1 MAGWALLA
9 SIFLHPELGWAQ
21 ATALPGVAPPAV
33 ETPRPGDRPLSTP
46 EFLPLE
52 PPSHF
57 ELPSLPPTPPK
68 SPMKGSRRFVLQ
80 QIKTEGNSI
89 FEDAELATM
98 AEPYLGKEVGIEELA
113 RIRQA
118 ITLKYVDAGYVNSGA
133 IIPDQRIIEGVV
145 TYRIVEGKLS
155 EIEISGNDRLQ
166 SAYLEG
172 RLRRGGD
179 APLNIR
185 KLQDNVLIL
194 LQNPSIDRLNVELGP
209 GAQPGEG
216 KLRAVVEEGKH
227 FDLDL
232 TLDNSRA
239 PSVGG
244 EQIEVQAQVRN
255 FAGWGEEAI
264 VRVGKSSGFIDF
276 FGSLS
281 APINAYDTKLYV
293 SAERSSSNVVEQPF
307 SAIDVASETTS
318 FETGL
323 RHPVYRTPTREFS
336 VGLSLAR
343 RESETFLLG
352 RRFNFSPGVDSDGES
367 RVTAARLA
375 LDFVDRSQ
383 EHVFAARST
392 ISLGLPIFGATDNSG
407 SLPDS
412 EFLSWLGQVQ
422 YLRRIN
428 EDGAHVILRAE
439 AQVADDPLLSL
450 EKFAVGGFETVRGYR
465 ENQFVRDNGV
475 SASVELRVPIYR
487 LAIPWFGDGP
497 EDGRLQLAPFFDV
510 GQSWDN
516 SGGESDHLL
525 SLGIGL
531 RWLLS
536 RRVTAELYYGE
547 DLREVTDV
555 ENDDD
560 LQDHGV
566 HFRLRAS
573 LY

>member
-1 MAGWALLA
+1 M
-9 SIFLHPELGWAQ
+9 SP
-21 ATALPGVAPPAV
+21 
-33 ETPRPGDRPLSTP
+33 P
-46 EFLPLE
+46 EFLPPE
-52 PPSHF
+52 PPSYF
-57 ELPSLPPTPPK
+57 DLPSLPPVAPK
-68 SPMKGSRRFVLQ
+68 APMKGSRRFVLQ
-80 QIKTEGNSI
+80 DIRTEGNSI
-89 FEDAELATM
+89 FADSELATL
-98 AEPYLGKEVGIEELA
+98 AQPYLGKEVGIEDLV
-113 RIRQA
+113 RIRHA
-118 ITLKYVDAGYVNSGA
+118 ITHKYIDAGYVNSGA
-133 IIPDQRIIEGVV
+133 VIPDQPVIEGVV
-145 TYRIVEGKLS
+145 TYQVVEGRLT
-155 EIEISGNDRLQ
+155 EIEITGNDRLQ

-172 RLRRGGD
+172 RLRKGGD
-179 APLNIR
+179 IPLNIR
-185 KLQDNVLIL
+185 KLQDNVLVL

-209 GAQPGEG
+209 GTQPGEG
-216 KLRAVVEEGKH
+216 KLRVAVDEGKH

-244 EQIEVQAQVRN
+244 EYIEVEARARN
-255 FAGWGEEAI
+255 FAGWGEQAT
-264 VRVGKSSGFIDF
+264 VRVGKSGGFTDIYGAF
-276 FGSLS
+276 S
-281 APINAYDTKLYV
+281 APINAYDTTLYA
-293 SAERSSSNVVEQPF
+293 SAERSSSNVIEQPF

-318 FETGL
+318 FEAGL
-323 RHPVYRTPTREFS
+323 RHPIYRTPNREFS
-336 VGLSLAR
+336 AGLSLAR

-383 EHVFAARST
+383 KHVFAARST
-392 ISLGLPIFGATDNSG
+392 ISLGLPIFGATDNAG

-412 EFLSWLGQVQ
+412 EFFSWLGQVQ
-422 YLRRIN
+422 YLRRISDN
-428 EDGAHVILRAE
+428 GAHIILRAD
-439 AQVADDPLLSL
+439 AQIADDPLLPL
-450 EKFAVGGFETVRGYR
+450 EKFAVGGIETVRGYR

-475 SASVELRVPIYR
+475 SASAELRLPIYR
-487 LAIPWFGDGP
+487 LAIPWLGDGP
-497 EDGRLQLAPFFDV
+497 EDGRLELAPFFDV

-525 SLGIGL
+525 AIGVGL

-560 LQDHGV
+560 LQDYGV